1 MEYYLYSNTNADGIF
16 YIGKGCGNRF
26 KQKHLNNRSTE
37 WHEASKDGYTT
48 KIEANGTN
56 ADISALEKLV
66 IKSLVKQGV
75 NLVNKDFNPN
85 YKRPMSES
93 HKQAISIANK
103 GKTLSKSHL
112 KALKVIYD
120 ARKGKIQPYL
130 QYFNKKKTQNAKLKK
145 ANAFGK

>member
-1 MEYYLYSNTNADGIF
+1 MEYYLYSNTNANGIF

-26 KQKHLNNRSTE
+26 KQKYLCNRSTE
-37 WHEASKDGYTT
+37 WLEASKDGYTT
-48 KIEANGTN
+48 KIEANGTH

-85 YKRPMSES
+85 YKRPRSKS
-93 HKQAISIANK
+93 HRQALSKAHK

-112 KALKVIYD
+112 KAMSDV
-120 ARKGKIQPYL
+120 RKGKIQPHL
-130 QYFNKKKTQNAKLKK
+130 QYFNKKKTQHYKLKK